1 MKIHAGGL
9 LAAAPWVI
17 FGHTVLADAPVDTDQ
32 IPEIVVTAQ
41 KRAESLQNV
50 PVSITTFGT
59 EALKDRAVESFMDY
73 ATSVPNLGFGA
84 SGDGAAN
91 SRTISIRGVSGDN
104 TTGFYLDETPLP
116 DSLDPRI
123 VDIDHIEV
131 LRGPQGTLYGARS
144 MGGTVR
150 LLTNQPDTTN
160 FSAGVHAGISST
172 EHTTAPNYVADGV
185 VNLPLI
191 HDVLGLRMVGFF
203 DREAGFFRRDFQAA
217 PGGTAPSTVNDVG
230 RSVVQGG
237 SLSLLLKVNDAL
249 TVTPRI
255 LHQETTYNGFPF
267 ADGTA
272 KNFSPT
278 NFLQSRTF
286 DVPEGGSDRWT
297 LYSLGVHY
305 TLPLGEIVSSTS
317 YFDRE
322 IIEREDES
330 EVVSL
335 FFFTPAGL
343 PPVASQITE
352 IKPLHRFVQEVR
364 FASQLQ
370 GPWAFVLGGYFSMSN
385 GQFTPGLYPPTIV
398 PGLTAVSGY
407 PGNLFFYQ
415 NYPSTIREP
424 AVFGEL
430 SYQATSKLKLT
441 AGARWYEIKSTASG
455 TEQGAAVGT
464 VVTDTPST
472 LTEVGVN
479 PKIQADY
486 QIDGDAMVYATA
498 AKGFRPGGIV
508 PTVPSAA
515 ALGCPGQLAALGLT
529 TQQTHEY
536 QSDSLWNY
544 EVGTKTSWLDNR
556 LTVNADFFYIDW
568 KNIQQQ
574 ILLACGFQFRT
585 NAGAAKSEGG
595 EIEVHARPL
604 HGLDI
609 SSGAGYQHAV
619 ITKAGAGGAASP
631 LQPGDRVYQVPDW
644 TANTS
649 VTYTTEL
656 SSRFDLVNNLTYSY
670 VGGSK
675 SANNDPFDPRTR
687 SPYALLDARAALAF
701 GQYEVALVG
710 KNLTNDHANL
720 ADNRSI
726 AVELPGRPRIVTN
739 QPITVGIEFRSTFK

>member
-1 MKIHAGGL
+1 MKIRAGRL
-9 LAAAPWVI
+9 LSALPLVI
-17 FGHTVLADAPVDTDQ
+17 CGHTVFAEAPADSDQ
-32 IPEIVVTAQ
+32 IPGIVVTAQ
-41 KRAESLQNV
+41 KRSESLQNV
-50 PVSITTFGT
+50 PVSITTFGS
-59 EALKDRAVESFMDY
+59 EELKDRAVESFMDY

-150 LLTNQPDTTN
+150 LLTNQPDANN
-160 FSAGVHAGISST
+160 FSAGTHTGISST
-172 EHTTAPNYVADGV
+172 QHTTAPNYVADGV

-191 HDVLGLRMVGFF
+191 HDTLGLRMVGFF
-203 DREAGFFRRDFQAA
+203 DREAGFFKRQFPTV
-217 PGGTAPSTVNDVG
+217 PGGTSLSTLNDIG

-237 SLSLLLKVNDAL
+237 SMAVKWKVNDVL

-255 LHQETTYNGFPF
+255 LHQETAYNGFPF

-272 KNFSPT
+272 TNFKPT

-305 TLPLGEIVSSTS
+305 ALPFGEIVSSTS
-317 YFDRE
+317 YFDRLVM
-322 IIEREDES
+322 EREDES

-370 GPWAFVLGGYFSMSN
+370 GPWQFVLGAYFSQSN

-424 AVFGEL
+424 ALFGEL

-455 TEQGAAVGT
+455 TEQGAAVGA
-464 VVTDTPST
+464 VVTDTATT

-479 PKIQADY
+479 PKFQADY
-486 QIDGDAMVYATA
+486 QINSDAMIYGTA

-515 ALGCPGQLAALGLT
+515 TLGCPTQLATLGLT
-529 TQQTHEY
+529 TEQTHKY

-544 EVGTKTSWLDNR
+544 ELGAKTSWFDNR
-556 LTVNADFFYIDW
+556 LTVDADVFYIDW

-574 ILLACGFQFRT
+574 ILLSCGFQFRT

-595 EIEVHARPL
+595 ELEVHARPL

-609 SSGAGYQHAV
+609 SSGVGYQHAV

-631 LQPGDRVYQVPDW
+631 LQAGDRVYQVPDW
-644 TANTS
+644 TANTA
-649 VTYTTEL
+649 VTYTMPL
-656 SSRFDLVNNLTYSY
+656 NSRFNLVNNLTYSY
-670 VGGSK
+670 VGDSK

-687 SPYALLDARAALAF
+687 APYALLDARFALAF
-701 GQYEVALVG
+701 SQCEIALVG

-739 QPITVGIEFRSTFK
+739 QPITFGIEFRTTFK

>member
-1 MKIHAGGL
+1 MKFRARRL
-9 LAAAPWVI
+9 LAALPL
-17 FGHTVLADAPVDTDQ
+17 FLGGHIALADAPAEADQ

-59 EALKDRAVESFMDY
+59 EELKVRAVESFIDY

-123 VDIDHIEV
+123 VDVNHIEV

-150 LLTNQPDTTN
+150 LLTNQPDPN
-160 FSAGVHAGISST
+160 AFSGSVHAGVSST
-172 EHTTAPNYVADGV
+172 ENTTAPNYVADGV

-191 HDVLGLRMVGFF
+191 ADRLGMRLVGFF
-203 DREAGFFRRDFQAA
+203 DREAGYFRRDFPTV
-217 PGGTAPSTVNDVG
+217 PGGTVLSTVQDVG

-255 LHQETTYNGFPF
+255 LHQENAYNGFPF

-272 KNFSPT
+272 TSYNPT

-286 DVPEGGSDRWT
+286 NVPEGGSDRWT

-305 TLPLGEIVSSTS
+305 TLPLGELVSSTS

-322 IIEREDES
+322 ITEREDES

-335 FFFTPAGL
+335 FFYTPAGL
-343 PPVASQITE
+343 PPVLSQITE

-370 GPWAFVLGGYFSMSN
+370 GPLQFVLGAYFSESN
-385 GQFTPGLYPPTIV
+385 GQFTPGYYPPTIV

-407 PGNLFFYQ
+407 PGDLFFYQ
-415 NYPSTIREP
+415 DYPSTIREP
-424 AVFGEL
+424 AIFGEL
-430 SYQATSKLKLT
+430 SYQLTSRLKLT

-464 VVTDTPST
+464 VVTDAPST

-479 PKIQADY
+479 PKFQADY
-486 QIDGDAMVYATA
+486 QLTDDAMVYATA

-508 PTVPSAA
+508 PTVPSAP

-544 EVGTKTSWLDNR
+544 ELGSKTTWFDNR
-556 LTVNADFFYIDW
+556 LTVNADVFYIDW

-574 ILLACGFQFRT
+574 ILLSCGFQFRT

-595 EIEVHARPL
+595 ELEVHARPL

-609 SSGAGYQHAV
+609 STGVGYQHAV
-619 ITKAGAGGAASP
+619 ITKAGAGGIDSP

-649 VTYTTEL
+649 VTYTAAL
-656 SSRFDLVNNLTYSY
+656 SSHFNLVNNVTYSY
-670 VGGSK
+670 VGDSK

-687 SPYALLDARAALAF
+687 SPYALLDARFALAF
-701 GQYEVALVG
+701 SQYEIALVG

-739 QPITVGIEFRSTFK
+739 QPITFGIEFRSTFR

>member
-1 MKIHAGGL
+1 MKIRAWRP
-9 LAAAPWVI
+9 LAAVPLVI
-17 FGHTVLADAPVDTDQ
+17 CWQTVPADTPAGADQ

-41 KRAESLQNV
+41 KRAENLQNV

-59 EALKDRAVESFMDY
+59 EDLKIRAVESFIDY

-150 LLTNQPDTTN
+150 LLTNQPDTHH
-160 FSAGVHAGISST
+160 FSASVHTGVSST
-172 EHTTAPNYVADGV
+172 EHTNAPNYVADGV

-191 HDVLGLRMVGFF
+191 QDTLGLRMVGFF
-203 DREAGFFRRDFQAA
+203 DREAGFFKREFPATPGAA
-217 PGGTAPSTVNDVG
+217 SLSRVNDIG

-255 LHQETTYNGFPF
+255 LHQENAYNGLPF

-272 KNFSPT
+272 TDLRPT
-278 NFLQSRTF
+278 NFIQSRLF

-305 TLPLGEIVSSTS
+305 TLPFGELVSSTS

-322 IIEREDES
+322 IIEHEDES
-330 EVVSL
+330 DVVSL

-343 PPVASQITE
+343 PPVKSQITE

-364 FASQLQ
+364 FASRLQ
-370 GPWAFVLGGYFSMSN
+370 GPWQFVLGSYFSVSN
-385 GQFTPGLYPPTIV
+385 GQFSPGYYPPTIV

-407 PGNLFFYQ
+407 PGNLFYYQ

-424 AVFGEL
+424 AAFGEL
-430 SYQATSKLKLT
+430 SYQATSRLKLT

-455 TEQGAAVGT
+455 TEQGAAVGV
-464 VVTDTPST
+464 VVTDTPTT

-479 PKIQADY
+479 PKFQANY
-486 QIDGDAMVYATA
+486 QINDSAMVYATA

-544 EVGTKTSWLDNR
+544 EIGAKTSWLDNR
-556 LTVNADFFYIDW
+556 LIVNADVFYIDW

-574 ILLACGFQFRT
+574 VLLSCGFQFRT
-585 NAGAAKSEGG
+585 NAGAAKSEGA
-595 EIEVHARPL
+595 ELEVRARPL
-604 HGLDI
+604 RDLDI
-609 SSGAGYQHAV
+609 SGGIGYQHAV
-619 ITKAGAGGAASP
+619 ITKAGAGGTESP

-649 VTYTTEL
+649 ITYTAAL
-656 SSRFDLVNNLTYSY
+656 NSRFSLVNNLTYSY

-675 SANNDPFDPRTR
+675 SANNDPFDPRLR
-687 SPYALLDARAALAF
+687 SPYSLLDARVALAF
-701 GQYEVALVG
+701 SKYEVALVG
-710 KNLTNDHANL
+710 KNLGDAHANL

-726 AVELPGRPRIVTN
+726 AAELPGRPRIVTN
-739 QPITVGIEFRSTFK
+739 QPMTFGIEFRSTFK

>member
-9 LAAAPWVI
+9 LAAVPLVI
-17 FGHTVLADAPVDTDQ
+17 GGHTVLADAPGVDQ

-50 PVSITTFGT
+50 PVSITTFGAQ
-59 EALKDRAVESFMDY
+59 ALKDRAVESFMDY

-144 MGGTVR
+144 MGGTAR

-160 FSAGVHAGISST
+160 FSAGVHTGISTT

-191 HDVLGLRMVGFF
+191 QDMLGLRMVGFF
-203 DREAGFFRRDFQAA
+203 DREAGFFRRDFPTL
-217 PGGTAPSTVNDVG
+217 PGGTSLSTVDDVG

-237 SLSLLLKVNDAL
+237 SLSLLLKVNDVL

-267 ADGTA
+267 ADGTVTH
-272 KNFSPT
+272 FSAT
-278 NFLQSRTF
+278 NFLQARTF

-297 LYSLGVHY
+297 LYSLGIHY

-322 IIEREDES
+322 IKEREDES

-364 FASQLQ
+364 FASQLP
-370 GPWAFVLGGYFSMSN
+370 GPWQFVAGGYFSTSN
-385 GQFTPGLYPPTIV
+385 GQFTPGLYPSTIV

-430 SYQATSKLKLT
+430 AYRATSKLKLT

-464 VVTDTPST
+464 VVIDSPST

-479 PKIQADY
+479 PKFQGDY
-486 QIDGDAMVYATA
+486 QLTADAMLYATA

-544 EVGTKTSWLDNR
+544 ELGAKTSWLDNR
-556 LTVNADFFYIDW
+556 LSVNADVFYIDW

-595 EIEVHARPL
+595 ELEVHARPL

-609 SSGAGYQHAV
+609 SSGIGYQHAV

-649 VTYTTEL
+649 VTYSTAL
-656 SSRFDLVNNLTYSY
+656 NSRFDLVNNLTYSY

-675 SANNDPFDPRTR
+675 SANNDPFNPRTR
-687 SPYALLDARAALAF
+687 SPYALLEARAAVAF

-739 QPITVGIEFRSTFK
+739 QPITLGVEFRVTFK